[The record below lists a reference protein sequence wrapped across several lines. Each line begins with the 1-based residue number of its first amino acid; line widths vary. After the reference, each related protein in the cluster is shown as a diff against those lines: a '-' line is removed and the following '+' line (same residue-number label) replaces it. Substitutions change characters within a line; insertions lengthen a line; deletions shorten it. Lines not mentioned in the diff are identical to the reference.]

1 MKCKA
6 IVWAALAAAVSVA
19 GGDVAGASAV
29 YIMPMSNGL
38 DQFLALRITT
48 GGVMQVV
55 TDPMKAD
62 VVLTDRV
69 GSGFDEKWNELY
81 PPPKPAKSDDKDSK
95 NKDKDKDDVYA
106 IQRGAS
112 QPSTRSRGAIFLIE
126 RSTRN
131 VLWSTYVRPKTTA
144 PDDMNHTADLIA
156 KELARAR
163 KGTAK

>member
-19 GGDVAGASAV
+19 GGDVTGASAV

-81 PPPKPAKSDDKDSK
+81 PPPKPPKSDDKDSK
-95 NKDKDKDDVYA
+95 KDKDKDDVYS

-131 VLWSTYVRPKTTA
+131 VLWSTYVRPKTSA
-144 PDDMNHTADLIA
+144 PDDMNHTADVIA
-156 KELARAR
+156 KELAKAR